1 MMIDTRQL
9 IPMTEANQNF
19 SRVARTV
26 DEEGAVVIM
35 KNNKPKYFIA
45 DFAEYD
51 EFQAF
56 RAARRARINESASRI
71 LTQNMEA
78 FEELAK

>member
-1 MMIDTRQL
+1 MMIDTRKL
-9 IPMTEANQNF
+9 IPLTEANQNF
-19 SRVARTV
+19 SKIARTV
-26 DEEGAVVIM
+26 DEEGAVVIL

-51 EFQAF
+51 EFAAF
-56 RAARRARINESASRI
+56 RAMRAAKVNESADRI
-71 LTQNMEA
+71 LAQNMEA

>member
-1 MMIDTRQL
+1 MVIDTKQL
-9 IPMTEANQNF
+9 IPMTVANQNF
-19 SRVARTV
+19 SRIARIV

-45 DFAEYD
+45 DFGEYD

-56 RAARRARINESASRI
+56 RAARRAAINESASSI
-71 LTQNMEA
+71 LAQNMEA
-78 FEELAK
+78 IEELAK